1 MKQPKIEIEW
11 TPFDWLFEGL
21 ALAGLLVLIV
31 LPIAYYSALP
41 DIIPQHF
48 NAHGEADGFGSKKAL
63 WLLPGLGSA
72 LFVLMSVLSRHPH
85 LFNYNFKITPENAER
100 QYRLAIQLVRILKV
114 MVMSLFAYLVW
125 GTIQVATSQEKTLDS
140 WLLWFILGVNTT
152 MLFWYFINAS
162 RKK

>member
-21 ALAGLLVLIV
+21 ALAGLLVLLV
-31 LPIAYYSALP
+31 LPMAYYSELP

-48 NAHGEADGFGSKKAL
+48 NARGEADGFGSKMML
-63 WLLPGLGSA
+63 WILPGIGAA
-72 LFVLMSVLSRHPH
+72 LYIFMSVLSRRPH

-125 GTIQVATSQEKTLDS
+125 GTIQVAISPTKTLDG
-140 WLLWFILGVNTT
+140 WLLWFMLGANATL
-152 MLFWYFINAS
+152 LFWYFISAS